1 MRRSTERCW
10 LIHDTSEP
18 KCFKVAV
25 RRPDTNRLVVRME
38 NFEHKMRRHSAR
50 PSASSE
56 GGTATPW
63 HSVADVSFH
72 RVQQIAFI
80 NAALSVSHSSVTSP
94 SAHCH
99 NPMVTCTEGDI
110 SCDHWRQHT
119 GSVVSWECESTAKE
133 LHSSEVRS
141 YGTAAARTLLDAD
154 EALLRHLTDIRH
166 AVLDQLP
173 QDDTADPRWQCQAQN
188 IMRLSEGFCAFC
200 ERLEE
205 NCTSLSR
212 WLCQEPMAGV
222 RGIYLVGDARGVR
235 DAYIKYFSCFTNVVV
250 LGGFEF
256 LSRKMSSVWKKNKE
270 LQRLVSDVQKSGSRA
285 SVCLHQLFHERI
297 QKQISQYALVLT
309 QLFDDEAEECQE
321 VGSALKELVG
331 LQHYVSQV
339 LDEANST
346 KVLWQFTGQK
356 LTVGGPERDLFRT
369 PARRLQE
376 DSKQVPI
383 SASLGRS
390 AYDRVL
396 LFDDLLLL
404 LQIVTVKKSL
414 PAGDLVPPQRAR
426 SWQELRRCIRV
437 TSPEDDLILVAERAE
452 HEVVWQWKLDQA
464 IRQCLSGH
472 RDFPLWGKETDN
484 KKQSLVSR
492 FAEYTFRNLG
502 RFKNATYQGQWTCGR
517 LHGKGTLSWEDG
529 RNYTG
534 DFKDHQEH
542 GFGVFV
548 IPCHGGEA
556 HDCYKCHWKR
566 GQMQGYGICEYGNNL
581 TYRGFFLDNARHGF
595 GVLEKS
601 RGEKATFRYVG
612 HWENNKKS
620 GYGVLEDYD
629 SGQRYIGMW
638 QDNQRHGH
646 GVVVTQ
652 SGLCYQGC
660 FVNNKLTGV
669 GTLLSD
675 DDSAFEGEFTEELQL
690 RGKVRLTEGDAVLT
704 SRVIGVNDDF
714 VVFIESGKMVLPNGY
729 SIEGVFSSTFGDGL
743 QTTGVLMT
751 ADSDRSAKDVQH
763 LQLGIG
769 TLTTETRWVGI
780 YGPLE
785 EYLRSGSADLSEEAF
800 LGFHVESSRAMKKQL
815 SGAPEGTGSEE
826 YLVFSGDRRTSS
838 DVPVKNSDFIQDLQ
852 QVTEVEQLEVYLKK
866 AFQSSVHPLGKLVRF
881 LTMAFQATYSG
892 MGANKHLLRMAQ
904 EEVKGHA
911 TKIFHIVRAHLS
923 ESFVMAAE
931 DKDTGCGLS
940 CYALVLPLILPHFCP
955 ELFMLYMLNHE
966 RDNGLYWQG
975 IVHLGLLSDTKLL
988 EFLDV
993 QKHLWPL
1000 TDLHLTASKHD
1011 GQSPAEADHP
1021 AQDTGGDRE
1030 ERGVGAEPR
1039 LQAAHGRPAAAACLR
1054 GVPGQVGDICDFGT
1068 GLCSGLLSLLT
1079 GLSGGLLSL
1088 LTGVCGCLLSFL
1100 IGLSSGLLS
1109 LVTGLSGGLLSLLS
1123 GLSGGLLSLVT
1134 GLCSG
1139 LLSLL
1144 TGLGGG
1150 LLSLVTGLS
1159 SGLLSLVTGLSSGL
1173 LSLVTGLCGCLLSFL
1188 IGLSSGLLSLVTGLS
1203 GGLLSLLS
1211 DLSSGLLSLL
1221 SGLSGGLLSLVTGL
1235 CGGLLSLVTG
1245 LSGGLLSLLTGV
1257 CGGLLSLLTW
1267 SYAVAYCPS

>member
-1 MRRSTERCW
+1 MS
-10 LIHDTSEP
+10 
-18 KCFKVAV
+18 
-25 RRPDTNRLVVRME
+25 
-38 NFEHKMRRHSAR
+38 
-50 PSASSE
+50 
-56 GGTATPW
+56 
-63 HSVADVSFH
+63 
-72 RVQQIAFI
+72 
-80 NAALSVSHSSVTSP
+80 
-94 SAHCH
+94 
-99 NPMVTCTEGDI
+99 

-309 QLFDDEAEECQE
+309 QLFDDEVCHLGVSGAAGSRQAEECQE

-356 LTVGGPERDLFRT
+356 LTDLFRT

-404 LQIVTVKKSL
+404 LQGSDVCSYNLTTLWAEAIVEETC
-414 PAGDLVPPQRAR
+414 D
-426 SWQELRRCIRV
+426 RRCIRV

-660 FVNNKLTGV
+660 FVNNKLTG
-669 GTLLSD
+669 
-675 DDSAFEGEFTEELQL
+675 
-690 RGKVRLTEGDAVLT
+690 
-704 SRVIGVNDDF
+704 
-714 VVFIESGKMVLPNGY
+714 KMVLPNGY

-826 YLVFSGDRRTSS
+826 YLVFSGRTSS

-1000 TDLHLTASKHD
+1000 TDLHLTASKRYSLVKDQCFLSAIKCLQNISMTANPQLKLTTLLRTLEEIEKSVAWVLNRDYKLPMDDLLPLLVYVVSRAKIQHL
-1011 GQSPAEADHP
+1011 GAEIHLIRDMMDP
-1021 AQDTGGDRE
+1021 SGTGG
-1030 ERGVGAEPR
+1030 
-1039 LQAAHGRPAAAACLR
+1039 LY
-1054 GVPGQVGDICDFGT
+1054 DF
-1068 GLCSGLLSLLT
+1068 LLT
-1079 GLSGGLLSL
+1079 ALESCYEHIQKDEIRRGR
-1088 LTGVCGCLLSFL
+1088 VP
-1100 IGLSSGLLS
+1100 
-1109 LVTGLSGGLLSLLS
+1109 
-1123 GLSGGLLSLVT
+1123 
-1134 GLCSG
+1134 
-1139 LLSLL
+1139 
-1144 TGLGGG
+1144 
-1150 LLSLVTGLS
+1150 
-1159 SGLLSLVTGLSSGL
+1159 
-1173 LSLVTGLCGCLLSFL
+1173 
-1188 IGLSSGLLSLVTGLS
+1188 
-1203 GGLLSLLS
+1203 
-1211 DLSSGLLSLL
+1211 D
-1221 SGLSGGLLSLVTGL
+1221 
-1235 CGGLLSLVTG
+1235 
-1245 LSGGLLSLLTGV
+1245 
-1257 CGGLLSLLTW
+1257 
-1267 SYAVAYCPS
+1267 

>member
-1 MRRSTERCW
+1 MS
-10 LIHDTSEP
+10 
-18 KCFKVAV
+18 
-25 RRPDTNRLVVRME
+25 
-38 NFEHKMRRHSAR
+38 
-50 PSASSE
+50 
-56 GGTATPW
+56 
-63 HSVADVSFH
+63 
-72 RVQQIAFI
+72 
-80 NAALSVSHSSVTSP
+80 
-94 SAHCH
+94 
-99 NPMVTCTEGDI
+99 

-256 LSRKMSSVWKKNKE
+256 LSRKMSVWKKNKE

-309 QLFDDEAEECQE
+309 QLFDDEVCHLGVSGAAGSRQAEECQE

-356 LTVGGPERDLFRT
+356 LTDLFRT

-404 LQIVTVKKSL
+404 LQGSDVCSYNLTTLWAEAIVEETC
-414 PAGDLVPPQRAR
+414 D
-426 SWQELRRCIRV
+426 RRCIRV

-690 RGKVRLTEGDAVLT
+690 RGK
-704 SRVIGVNDDF
+704 
-714 VVFIESGKMVLPNGY
+714 GKMVLPNGY

-826 YLVFSGDRRTSS
+826 YLVFSGRTSS

-1000 TDLHLTASKHD
+1000 TDLHLTASKRYSLVKDQCFLSAIKCLQNISMTANPQLKLTTLLRTLEEIEKSVAWVLNRDYKLPMDDLLPLLVYVVSRAKIQHL
-1011 GQSPAEADHP
+1011 GAEIHLIRDMMDP
-1021 AQDTGGDRE
+1021 SGTGG
-1030 ERGVGAEPR
+1030 
-1039 LQAAHGRPAAAACLR
+1039 LY
-1054 GVPGQVGDICDFGT
+1054 DF
-1068 GLCSGLLSLLT
+1068 LLT
-1079 GLSGGLLSL
+1079 ALESCYEHIQKDEIRRGR
-1088 LTGVCGCLLSFL
+1088 VP
-1100 IGLSSGLLS
+1100 
-1109 LVTGLSGGLLSLLS
+1109 
-1123 GLSGGLLSLVT
+1123 
-1134 GLCSG
+1134 
-1139 LLSLL
+1139 
-1144 TGLGGG
+1144 
-1150 LLSLVTGLS
+1150 
-1159 SGLLSLVTGLSSGL
+1159 
-1173 LSLVTGLCGCLLSFL
+1173 
-1188 IGLSSGLLSLVTGLS
+1188 
-1203 GGLLSLLS
+1203 
-1211 DLSSGLLSLL
+1211 D
-1221 SGLSGGLLSLVTGL
+1221 
-1235 CGGLLSLVTG
+1235 
-1245 LSGGLLSLLTGV
+1245 
-1257 CGGLLSLLTW
+1257 
-1267 SYAVAYCPS
+1267 